1 MKEEI
6 TYSKLVVLISAFLF
20 LTGSAK
26 AQEGTSTNLHNAQMQ
41 TSWLEQNFKNPPPSA
56 KARTWWHWMNGN
68 VTKKGITADL
78 EAMKSVGIQEAQI
91 FNTSLAELQGPA
103 TYLSDEWLELF
114 QFAAS
119 EAQRLGLE
127 LAFHNGP
134 GWSSSG
140 GPWITPE
147 QAMQVLVFSEVVVEG
162 GRTFNDSLPQP
173 ETRLN
178 YYKDIAVLAFPK
190 PKSDERIDDL
200 DIKNLSDR
208 VRNHLAP
215 DAKPIPASAL
225 VHQSDIIDLT
235 NKISADGM
243 LKWNAPEGDWIIL
256 RMGHTPTGKK
266 NISAPFGGQGL
277 ECDKMSK
284 KAVDVF
290 WNAGISPIIE
300 KLDTLVGSVFT
311 NCLIDSYEVGATNW
325 TPGFAKEFN
334 RLRGYDCSLFIPAL
348 AGYYVE
354 NGEVSERFLWD
365 FRRTIGDLIAENYY
379 AYFRDKCHEHN
390 MKFSVEP
397 YWGPFDNMQVG
408 ATGDIVMCEFWSGE
422 LAFFDSPKFVASIAN
437 LNGSSI
443 VGAEAFTDM
452 GGWTRHPAN
461 FKAIGD
467 MAWAQGINR
476 FIFHSYVHQPW
487 DLAPGLTLGPFG
499 IDFNRLN
506 TWWNQGKAFL
516 DYIGRG
522 QFLLQEGKSF
532 SDILVFTGEASPN
545 DGLLMPELKASGYD
559 YDLIGTNKID
569 LLTVEGG
576 LICTPVGGKYQ
587 ALVLPETNWL
597 TPETLKIIGKLAK
610 SGAKIVGS
618 KPQKSPSLQNYPE
631 CDRQVEQLAEKLWD
645 AGLIK
650 EGSILDELKNG
661 TLPPDFS
668 IEEGSRENMDYI
680 HRKTKDADIYFV
692 ASSRKESRVERCRF
706 RIAGKQPELWN
717 AETGE
722 ITKATVWKD
731 NGDGTTSV
739 RIPLESEG
747 SVFVVFRKPIGTK
760 SHIESIAMELQKP
773 KAYPLPNLKIS
784 KAEYGTFLPDGLVDV
799 TEIVANSIQNN
810 ILNVR
815 ASRELCSCDPAPG
828 YKKELRVE
836 YQMGDVRLEKNAM
849 EKESLQIDATNQ
861 GEFKILKAVF
871 GKFERGV
878 SGIPPNEP
886 VYDITEDVKSI
897 VASGVLEIPAND
909 SYVDEM
915 SDKVKKK
922 ALRLVYST
930 NGEEK
935 TNTVSDGGTIKLTQ
949 ATSEPNL
956 DYKNGKA
963 IWRTPYPGELVYTT
977 STGKT
982 ETLKVNSVPKHV
994 ELSGAWQLQFPNVVE
1009 TSFDKLISWT
1019 KSADDNI
1026 RYFSGTATYTKEFP
1040 VSKDMMKGETS
1051 FEIDLGSVKEIAE
1064 VILNGKNLGVLWKAP
1079 FRINIDDAV
1088 KEGTNTLE
1096 IKVTN
1101 LWPNRLIGDEQ
1112 LPIDFERK
1120 GPNIKQWPEWL
1131 LNKTERLGDRVTFA
1145 AYKHW
1150 DKDSELLTSGLLGP
1164 VKIVVSKEIEIH

>member
-1 MKEEI
+1 MKFFLQI
-6 TYSKLVVLISAFLF
+6 AFILLLKLGLF
-20 LTGSAK
+20 
-26 AQEGTSTNLHNAQMQ
+26 AQEKGSVF
-41 TSWLEQNFKNPPPSA
+41 LEDNFKNPPSSA

-68 VTKKGITADL
+68 VSREGITADL
-78 EAMKSVGIQEAQI
+78 EAMKKVGIQEAQLFSASI
-91 FNTSLAELQGPA
+91 GEPQGSA

-147 QAMQVLVFSEVVVEG
+147 KAMQTLVFSEVAVEG
-162 GRTFNDSLPQP
+162 GKTFNDFLPQP

-190 PKSDERIDDL
+190 PKTDERIEEL

-215 DAKPIPASAL
+215 DAKPIPESAL
-225 VHQSDIIDLT
+225 VHQADIIDLT
-235 NKISADGM
+235 DKFSLDGM
-243 LKWNAPEGDWIIL
+243 LEWNVPEGDWIIL
-256 RMGHTPTGKK
+256 RMGHTPTGHK

-277 ECDKMSK
+277 ECDKMSR

-290 WNAGISPIIE
+290 WAAAISPIIE
-300 KLDTLVGSVFT
+300 KLDTLVGSVLT

-325 TPGFAKEFN
+325 TPGFANEFN
-334 RLRGYDCSLFIPAL
+334 RLRGYDCSLFLPAL

-354 NGEVSERFLWD
+354 SGELSERFLWD

-390 MKFSVEP
+390 LKFSVEP

-408 ATGDIVMCEFWSGE
+408 ATGDIVMCEYWSGE

-476 FIFHSYVHQPW
+476 FIFHTYIHQPW
-487 DLAPGLTLGPFG
+487 NVAPGLTLGPFG

-506 TWWNQGKAFL
+506 TWWDEGKVFL
-516 DYIGRG
+516 DYVARG

-532 SDILVFTGEASPN
+532 ADILVFTGEASPN
-545 DGLLMPELKASGYD
+545 DGLLMPELKALGYD
-559 YDLIGTNKID
+559 YDLIGANKID
-569 LLTVEGG
+569 LLTVEEG

-587 ALVLPETNWL
+587 ALVLPETTWL
-597 TPETLKIIGKLAK
+597 TPETLKIIETLAK
-610 SGAKIVGS
+610 SGAKLFGS
-618 KPQKSPSLQNYPE
+618 RPQKSPSLQNYPE
-631 CDRQVEQLAEKLWD
+631 CDKQVVQLSSELWD
-645 AGLIK
+645 SSLVK
-650 EGSILDELKNG
+650 EGSVLDFLKNG

-668 IEEGSRENMDYI
+668 IEEGSRENLNYI
-680 HRKTKDADIYFV
+680 HRKTKETDIYFV
-692 ASSRKESRVERCRF
+692 ASSRKESRVQRCRF
-706 RIAGKQPELWN
+706 RVAGKQPELWN

-722 ITKATVWKD
+722 ITNATVWKD

-739 RIPLESEG
+739 HIQLEAEG
-747 SVFVVFRKPIGTK
+747 SVFVVFRNPIATE
-760 SHIESIAMELQKP
+760 SHIESMAMELQKP
-773 KAYPLPNLKIS
+773 QADPLPDLRIS

-799 TEIVANSIQNN
+799 TEIVANSVQNN
-810 ILNVR
+810 TLNIR
-815 ASRELCSCDPAPG
+815 AGRDLCSCDPAPG
-828 YKKELRVE
+828 YKKELRIE
-836 YQMGDVRLEKNAM
+836 YQMGNVVLAKNAM
-849 EKESLQIDATNQ
+849 ETEYLILDATGQ
-861 GEFKILKAVF
+861 AELKIRKAVF

-878 SGIPPNEP
+878 PGIPANKP
-886 VYDITEDVKSI
+886 VYDITEAIRSLVT
-897 VASGVLEIPAND
+897 SGVLEIPVAD
-909 SYVDEM
+909 SLVDEI
-915 SDKVKKK
+915 SDNNKKK

-935 TNTVSDGGTIKLTQ
+935 TNTVPDGGKLKLTQ
-949 ATSEPNL
+949 ATSEPKL
-956 DYKNGKA
+956 VYKNGKTL
-963 IWRTPYPGELVYTT
+963 WRTPYPGALTYTT
-977 STGKT
+977 SSGETKT
-982 ETLKVNSVPKHV
+982 LEVKSVPKPV
-994 ELSGAWQLQFPNVVE
+994 ELSGAWLLQFPNAE
-1009 TSFDKLISWT
+1009 KTTFDKLISWT
-1019 KSADDNI
+1019 ESADDNI
-1026 RYFSGTATYTKEFP
+1026 RYFSGTASYKKEFTLTKEML
-1040 VSKDMMKGETS
+1040 KDGTS
-1051 FEIDLGSVKEIAE
+1051 LEIDFGSVKEIAE
-1064 VILNGKNLGVLWKAP
+1064 VILNGQNLGILWKAP
-1079 FRINIDDAV
+1079 FRINMDKAV
-1088 KEGTNTLE
+1088 KEGTNKLE
-1096 IKVTN
+1096 VRVTN

-1112 LPIDFERK
+1112 LPLDYERTGNK
-1120 GPNIKQWPEWL
+1120 IKQWPDWL
-1131 LNKTERLGDRVTFA
+1131 INETERPTKRTTFP

-1150 DKDSELLTSGLLGP
+1150 GKDSKLLPSGLIGR
-1164 VKIVVSKEIEIH
+1164 VRIIISKEIEIR